1 MISPNGL
8 REPLAQLLREIEAHD
23 EPQAASRA
31 QALIAEL
38 DNPNPP
44 PQARIGFPGD
54 APVRFSGLY
63 HAILREVRLSGR
75 HIATGDWAA
84 AAKAVRNAIGM
95 LPERA

>member
-1 MISPNGL
+1 MNSPNSL
-8 REPLAQLLREIEAHD
+8 REPLAQLLQAVEAHD
-23 EPQAASRA
+23 EPQATSRA

-38 DNPNPP
+38 GNPNPP
-44 PQARIGFPGD
+44 PQAKVGFPGD

-63 HAILREVRLSGR
+63 HAILREVRLGGR

-84 AAKAVRNAIGM
+84 AARAIRNAIGM

>member
-1 MISPNGL
+1 MNSPNSL

-23 EPQAASRA
+23 EPQATSRA

-38 DNPNPP
+38 DSPNPL
-44 PQARIGFPGD
+44 PQAKVRFPGD

-75 HIATGDWAA
+75 QIATGDWAA
-84 AAKAVRNAIGM
+84 AARAIRNAIGM